1 VSQESGAEKT
11 LPASARK
18 KERARE
24 EGNIPKSQDMNAVVA
39 LAAGLLVLLIFGG
52 YMMRSMVGMGRYY
65 LANAHHLA
73 EPNTEFS
80 AIMYH
85 AVMMLGITVAPFAAG
100 MVVAA
105 LVVNYLQVGVLFTFK
120 AMQPKMSRINPLTG
134 FKRFVS
140 IRSLVELIKSLSK
153 LTVVITVIWIFV
165 RNQLDQIIML
175 MALSPWQLAPEVG
188 WMIVGIWW
196 RVVLAML
203 FIGVADVMFQRWQ
216 HERDLRMTVQEGRQ
230 EAKEID
236 GDPQIKRRI
245 RQLQRQMA
253 MQRMMQDVP
262 TADVIITNPTHY
274 AVALRYD
281 AAAMSAPVVVAKGVR
296 LIADKIRETA
306 EEHRVPVVQRPE
318 LARTLFRTIDVGE
331 PVPESMFRAVAEV
344 LSFVY
349 RIDQR
354 AEKQTERQAVVNG

>member
-1 VSQESGAEKT
+1 VSQESGAEKS

-18 KERARE
+18 IERARND
-24 EGNIPKSQDMNAVVA
+24 GNIPKSQDMNAVVA
-39 LAAGLLVLLIFGG
+39 LAAALLVLLVFGG
-52 YMMRSMVGMGRYY
+52 YMMRSMIGMGQFY
-65 LANAHHLA
+65 LANAHTLA
-73 EPNTEFS
+73 EPHTAFRS
-80 AIMYH
+80 IMFH
-85 AVMMLGITVAPFAAG
+85 SVMMLGITVGPFGAA

-105 LVVNYLQVGVLFTFK
+105 LVVNYLQVGVLFTAK
-120 AMQPKMSRINPLTG
+120 AMQPKMSRINPISG

-140 IRSLVELIKSLSK
+140 IRALVELIKSLSK
-153 LTVVITVIWIFV
+153 LAVVLTVIWLFL
-165 RNQLDQIIML
+165 RSQLDEVIML

-216 HERDLRMTVQEGRQ
+216 HGRDLRMTVQEARQ
-230 EAKEID
+230 EAKELE
-236 GDPQIKRRI
+236 GDPQVKRRI

-274 AVALRYD
+274 AIALRYD
-281 AAAMSAPVVVAKGVR
+281 ATAMSAPVVVAKGVR
-296 LIADKIRETA
+296 LIADRIRETA
-306 EEHRVPVVQRPE
+306 EKHGVPIVQRPE
-318 LARTLFRTIDVGE
+318 LARTLFRTLDLGE
-331 PVPESMFRAVAEV
+331 AVPESLFRAVAEV

-354 AEKQTERQAVVNG
+354 SEKLRERAAVVGE